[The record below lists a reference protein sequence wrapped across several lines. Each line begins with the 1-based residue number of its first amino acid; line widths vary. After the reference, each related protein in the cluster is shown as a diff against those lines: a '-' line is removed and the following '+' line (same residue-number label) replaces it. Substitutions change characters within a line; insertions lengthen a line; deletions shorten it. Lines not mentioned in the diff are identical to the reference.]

1 MVYQIGGWSLM
12 KNNNTLQN
20 NIFPNN
26 QLLQH
31 DNQLVRVLD
40 STTDK
45 VFIIDCI
52 KRTMPVWTDA
62 ESLKDYVPCSEDTLQ
77 EITDTFLIDLDNLD
91 SEGRK
96 TAYERYTMIAPL
108 LPFVSDQKKRKELIN
123 SLTNINSVSKQ
134 TIRYYLCLY
143 LVYQNISI
151 LIRKQSVKESVLS
164 QDEKNMR
171 WALNKFFYTKH
182 KNSLPVAYT
191 LLLKE
196 KYCDSLGN
204 LLPEYPSFYQFR
216 YFYRRTKK
224 MQTYYISRDGL
235 KDYQKNNRPLLG
247 DGIQEYAS
255 SVGMGMLD
263 ATVCDIYLV
272 NEVGN
277 LVGRPILT
285 ACIDAY
291 SSLCCGYSLSWE
303 GGVYSLRGLML
314 NIISDKQKWC
324 SQYGIGIDK
333 SQWDAD
339 RLPAIFVT
347 DMGSEYKSGNFEQ
360 ITELGV
366 TVVNLPSYRPELKGA
381 VEKFFDLVQN
391 TYKPHLKGKGV
402 IEPDYQERGSHD
414 YRKDACLTM
423 ADFEK
428 VILRC
433 IIYYNSQRIIEN
445 FPYTE
450 GMIQNQIQPFASNIW
465 EWGKVQTGANLII
478 VDKEQIVLTLL
489 PRTTGKFSRFGLR
502 VNKMRYKHENFT
514 EKYLAGGEVTVA
526 YNPDDVSAVWLID
539 NGSYI
544 RFDLIE
550 SRYKGKELSDVEIMQ
565 KGQKE
570 LVKAVTADNIQAQI
584 NLAQSIEIIAASVN
598 NPDKVNVKSIRNTR
612 QREQTKNHIDYIR
625 GIEA

>member
-1 MVYQIGGWSLM
+1 M
-12 KNNNTLQN
+12 KNRIEMQK
-20 NIFPNN
+20 N
-26 QLLQH
+26 QLLQYG
-31 DNQLVRVLD
+31 DQIIRVLD
-40 STTDK
+40 TEDDR

-52 KRTMPVWTDA
+52 KKTMPVWTDA
-62 ESLKDYVPCSEDTLQ
+62 GLLNEYVPCSEDTLQ
-77 EITDTFLIDLDNLD
+77 EITDTFLVDFESLDAE
-91 SEGRK
+91 SRK

-108 LPFVSDQKKRKELIN
+108 LPFISDQKKRKELIN
-123 SLTNINSVSKQ
+123 HLSDINSVSKQ

-143 LVYQNISI
+143 LAYQNIAI

-171 WALNKFFYTKH
+171 WALNKFFYTKN

-216 YFYRRTKK
+216 YFYRKTKK

-235 KDYQKNNRPLLG
+235 KNYQKNNRPLLG

-272 NEVGN
+272 NEAGN

-314 NIISDKQKWC
+314 NIISDKQEWC
-324 SQYGIGIDK
+324 NQYGINIEQ
-333 SQWDAD
+333 SQWDVNK
-339 RLPAIFVT
+339 LPAIFVT
-347 DMGSEYKSGNFEQ
+347 DMGSEYKSENFEQ

-402 IEPDYQERGSHD
+402 IEPDYQERGSHN

-445 FPYTE
+445 FPYTKE
-450 GMIQNQIQPFASNIW
+450 MIQNQIQPFASSIW
-465 EWGKVQTGANLII
+465 EWGKSQSGANLISAS
-478 VDKEQIVLTLL
+478 KEQIILTLL
-489 PRTTGKFSRFGLR
+489 PRTTGKFSRSGLK

-526 YNPDDVSAVWLID
+526 YNPDDVTAVWLID

-544 RFDLIE
+544 QFNLIE

-565 KGQKE
+565 RGQKE
-570 LVKAVTADNIQAQI
+570 LVKAAATDNIQAQI
-584 NLAQSIEIIAASVN
+584 NLAQSIEIIAASAKS
-598 NPDKVNVKSIRNTR
+598 PDKVNIKAIRNTR
-612 QREQTKNHIDYIR
+612 QREQTKNHIDYVKDIHTN
-625 GIEA
+625 GGLNHD

>member
-1 MVYQIGGWSLM
+1 MK
-12 KNNNTLQN
+12 KNNLQKK
-20 NIFPNN
+20 ITKN
-26 QLLQH
+26 QLLQN
-31 DNQLVRVLD
+31 DTQLIRVLD
-40 STTDK
+40 IEADR
-45 VFIIDCI
+45 VFVVDCI

-62 ESLKDYVPCSEDTLQ
+62 ESIKEYIPCSEDTLQ
-77 EITDTFLIDLDNLD
+77 EITDTFLVDLDNLD
-91 SEGRK
+91 AESRK

-123 SLTNINSVSKQ
+123 HLSTINFVSKQ
-134 TIRYYLCLY
+134 TIRYYFCLY
-143 LVYQNISI
+143 LTYQNISV

-171 WALNKFFYTKH
+171 WALNKFFYTKN
-182 KNSLPVAYT
+182 KNSLPVTYT

-216 YFYRRTKK
+216 YFYRKTKK

-235 KDYQKNNRPLLG
+235 KNYQKNNRPLLG

-255 SVGMGMLD
+255 SAGLGMLD

-272 NEVGN
+272 NEAGN

-314 NIISDKQKWC
+314 NIISDKQEWC
-324 SQYGIGIDK
+324 NQYGIRIGQ
-333 SQWDAD
+333 SQWDVNK
-339 RLPAIFVT
+339 LPAIFVT
-347 DMGSEYKSGNFEQ
+347 DMGSEYKSENFEQ

-402 IEPDYQERGSHD
+402 IEPDYHERGTHD
-414 YRKDACLTM
+414 YRKDAKLTM

-445 FPYTE
+445 FPYTKA
-450 GMIQNQIQPFASNIW
+450 MIQNQIQPFASSIW
-465 EWGKVQTGANLII
+465 EWGKSQSGANLIS
-478 VDKEQIVLTLL
+478 VDKKQIILTLL
-489 PRTTGKFSRFGLR
+489 PRTIGRFTRSGLK

-514 EKYLAGGEVTVA
+514 EKYLSGGEVTVA

-550 SRYKGKELSDVEIMQ
+550 SRYKGKELSDVEMMRR
-565 KGQKE
+565 GQKE
-570 LVKAVTADNIQAQI
+570 LIKSAAIDNIQAQI
-584 NLAQSIEIIAASVN
+584 SLAQSIEVIAASAN
-598 NPDKVNVKSIRNTR
+598 TSGKVNVKAVRNTR
-612 QREQTKNHIDYIR
+612 QREQTKSHIDYVRDIHTD
-625 GIEA
+625 GEWKHD

>member
-1 MVYQIGGWSLM
+1 M
-12 KNNNTLQN
+12 KNNTFQKN
-20 NIFPNN
+20 NSFPNN

-31 DNQLVRVLD
+31 DNQLIRVLD

-45 VFIIDCI
+45 VFVIDCI
-52 KRTMPVWTDA
+52 KKTMPVW
-62 ESLKDYVPCSEDTLQ
+62 KDIEAINEYVPCSEDTLQ
-77 EITDTFLIDLDNLD
+77 EITDTFIIDLDNVD

-108 LPFVSDQKKRKELIN
+108 LPFVSDLKKRKELIN
-123 SLTNINSVSKQ
+123 SLANINSVSKQ

-182 KNSLPVAYT
+182 KNSLSVAYT

-272 NEVGN
+272 NEAGN

-324 SQYGIGIDK
+324 NQYGISIEK

-339 RLPAIFVT
+339 KLPAIFVT
-347 DMGSEYKSGNFEQ
+347 DMGSEYKSENFEQ

-423 ADFEK
+423 VDFEK

-450 GMIQNQIQPFASNIW
+450 GMIQNQIQPFASSIW
-465 EWGKVQTGANLII
+465 EWGKTQTGANLIT

-489 PRTTGKFSRFGLR
+489 PRTTGKFSRFGLK

-539 NGSYI
+539 NGYYI

-565 KGQKE
+565 RGQKE
-570 LVKAVTADNIQAQI
+570 LVKAATADNIQAQI

-598 NPDKVNVKSIRNTR
+598 NPDKVNIKSIRNTR

>member
-12 KNNNTLQN
+12 KNNTFQKN
-20 NIFPNN
+20 NSFPNN
-26 QLLQH
+26 QLLQN
-31 DNQLVRVLD
+31 DTQLIRVLD
-40 STTDK
+40 MEADK

-52 KRTMPVWTDA
+52 KRTMPVWKDI
-62 ESLKDYVPCSEDTLQ
+62 ESIKEYVPCSEDTLQ
-77 EITDTFLIDLDNLD
+77 EITDTFLVDLDNLD
-91 SEGRK
+91 AEGRK

-123 SLTNINSVSKQ
+123 SIASMKSISKQ

-164 QDEKNMR
+164 QDAKNMR

-182 KNSLPVAYT
+182 KNSLSVAYT

-263 ATVCDIYLV
+263 ATVCDIYLI
-272 NEVGN
+272 NEAGN

-324 SQYGIGIDK
+324 SQYGINIEK

-339 RLPAIFVT
+339 KLPAIFVT
-347 DMGSEYKSGNFEQ
+347 DMGSEYKSENFEQ

-433 IIYYNSQRIIEN
+433 IVYYNSQRIIEN

-465 EWGKVQTGANLII
+465 EWGKTQTGANLIT

-570 LVKAVTADNIQAQI
+570 LVKAATADNIQAQI

>member
-1 MVYQIGGWSLM
+1 M
-12 KNNNTLQN
+12 KNKDLQK
-20 NIFPNN
+20 N
-26 QLLQH
+26 QLLQN
-31 DNQLVRVLD
+31 DTQLIRVLD
-40 STTDK
+40 MEADK

-62 ESLKDYVPCSEDTLQ
+62 ESLKDYIPCSEDILQ
-77 EITDTFLIDLDNLD
+77 EVTDTFLTDIDTLDAE
-91 SEGRK
+91 SRK

-123 SLTNINSVSKQ
+123 SIASMKSISKQ

-143 LVYQNISI
+143 LVYQNIAI
-151 LIRKQSVKESVLS
+151 LISKQRAKESVLS
-164 QDEKNMR
+164 QDAKNMR

-182 KNSLPVAYT
+182 KNSLSVAYT

-216 YFYRRTKK
+216 YFYRKTRK

-272 NEVGN
+272 NEAGN

-314 NIISDKQKWC
+314 NIISDKVEHCRK
-324 SQYGIGIDK
+324 YGISIDK

-339 RLPAIFVT
+339 KLPATFVT
-347 DMGSEYKSGNFEQ
+347 DMGSEYKSENFEQ

-381 VEKFFDLVQN
+381 VEKFFDLIQN

-465 EWGKVQTGANLII
+465 EWGKTQTGANLIT

-514 EKYLAGGEVTVA
+514 EKYLSGGEVTVA

-570 LVKAVTADNIQAQI
+570 LVKAAIADNIQAQI

-598 NPDKVNVKSIRNTR
+598 NPDKVNIKSIRNTR
-612 QREQTKNHIDYIR
+612 QKEQTKNHIDYIR

>member
-1 MVYQIGGWSLM
+1 M
-12 KNNNTLQN
+12 KNKLQK
-20 NIFPNN
+20 NIAKN
-26 QLLQH
+26 QLLQ
-31 DNQLVRVLD
+31 NNTQLVRVLD
-40 STTDK
+40 MEADR

-52 KRTMPVWTDA
+52 KRTMPVWKDI
-62 ESLKDYVPCSEDTLQ
+62 ESIKEYVPCSEDTLQ
-77 EITDTFLIDLDNLD
+77 EITDTILIDLDTLD
-91 SEGRK
+91 SESRK

-123 SLTNINSVSKQ
+123 SIASINSVSKQ

-143 LVYQNISI
+143 LVYQNIAI
-151 LIRKQSVKESVLS
+151 LISKQRAKESVLS
-164 QDEKNMR
+164 QDAKNMR

-182 KNSLPVAYT
+182 KNSLSVAYT

-216 YFYRRTKK
+216 YFYRKTKK

-272 NEVGN
+272 NEAGN

-314 NIISDKQKWC
+314 NIISNKQEWC
-324 SQYGIGIDK
+324 NQYGIRIEK

-339 RLPAIFVT
+339 KLPAVFVT
-347 DMGSEYKSGNFEQ
+347 DMGSEYKSENFEQ

-465 EWGKVQTGANLII
+465 EWGKTQTGANLIT

-565 KGQKE
+565 RGQKE
-570 LVKAVTADNIQAQI
+570 LVKAATADNIQAQI

-612 QREQTKNHIDYIR
+612 QKEQTKNHIDYIR

>member
-1 MVYQIGGWSLM
+1 M
-12 KNNNTLQN
+12 KNKLQKNT
-20 NIFPNN
+20 ITKN
-26 QLLQH
+26 QLLQN
-31 DNQLVRVLD
+31 DTQLIRVLD
-40 STTDK
+40 IEADR
-45 VFIIDCI
+45 VFVIDCI
-52 KRTMPVWTDA
+52 KKTMPVWKDT
-62 ESLKDYVPCSEDTLQ
+62 ESINEYLPCSEDTLQ
-77 EITDTFLIDLDNLD
+77 EITDTILIDLDDLD

-96 TAYERYTMIAPL
+96 TVYKRYTMIAPL

-123 SLTNINSVSKQ
+123 SLANINSVSKQ

-272 NEVGN
+272 NEAGN

-324 SQYGIGIDK
+324 NQYGISIEK

-339 RLPAIFVT
+339 KLPAIFVT
-347 DMGSEYKSGNFEQ
+347 DMGSEYKSENFEQ

-450 GMIQNQIQPFASNIW
+450 NMIQNQIKPFASNIW
-465 EWGKVQTGANLII
+465 EWGKTQTGANLIT

-526 YNPDDVSAVWLID
+526 YQITPDTVEYRCLHLCSFYLLNQIRLYLQPLRLLTTAAT
-539 NGSYI
+539 SYDST
-544 RFDLIE
+544 FLC
-550 SRYKGKELSDVEIMQ
+550 L
-565 KGQKE
+565 
-570 LVKAVTADNIQAQI
+570 
-584 NLAQSIEIIAASVN
+584 
-598 NPDKVNVKSIRNTR
+598 
-612 QREQTKNHIDYIR
+612 
-625 GIEA
+625 